1 MFKQAITKEK
11 HSPIIAVEGIR
22 NSGKSYLVNSVK
34 DAFEVYKYPFIEWNH
49 HIKEH
54 GLNKDFNPEIFY
66 LAFGHDTC
74 IFDMRAKGLLDPTK
88 KLIQDRGFLSNAVFG
103 IQSKRITKEEVIINL
118 KWQLAKWPHDAFKII
133 YVEADRR
140 EDERNK
146 DEWTIYDPMETDRL
160 YRVLMHELN
169 IPYIG
174 FYNNF
179 DKKSELDFFEI
190 LRKI

>member
-1 MFKQAITKEK
+1 MFKQAISKEK
-11 HSPIIAVEGIR
+11 LFPLVICEGAR
-22 NSGKSYLVNSVK
+22 HVGKTHLVNSVK
-34 DAFEVYKYPFIEWNH
+34 DAFEVYKYPFIEWSH
-49 HIKEH
+49 HIKEN

-74 IFDMRAKGLLDPTK
+74 IFDMREKGLLDQTK

-103 IQSKRITKEEVIINL
+103 IQSKRITKDEVIINL

-133 YVEADRR
+133 YVEAERR

-146 DEWTIYDPMETDRL
+146 DEWAIYDPIETDRL
-160 YRVLMHELN
+160 YRILMDELS
-169 IPYIG
+169 IPYIS
-174 FYNNF
+174 FFNNF
-179 DKKSELDFFEI
+179 DKKSELDFFET